1 MTKSGRL
8 TLSIK
13 LLIVIIGGLAF
24 ATVIFF
30 LNVYIISSYLQN
42 VYLSDEHTKERN
54 DAHIENF
61 SEYVRD
67 NKVESSDI
75 KSILKWQESEN
86 NVYILVYENDKIIY
100 DSTWWGNR
108 RNRNFMDKFAITD
121 KKTGDVVISET
132 EKKEILRQIK
142 LKREEDDSDT
152 DGTAATTEEATEATT
167 AATTQEIAEA
177 SESKNKPYNT
187 YNKSDAKNDGNKTPK
202 YYVVTEDSET
212 NETQTYGFYPV
223 RFADGVYDV
232 CILDYSESKVYGYT
246 LVIAFFF
253 SSLLLVIIIV
263 IYHRREIKRIIRLTN
278 EVKDIESI
286 DIDNPISLKGRDEI
300 YDLSVSVDNMRTRI
314 IDNMSKEKEA
324 WQANSDLVTA
334 MAHDIRTPLTVLAGY
349 LDLIKNKDYSSEEE
363 LLQYIDIS
371 VDKAEQLRDLSDKLF
386 RYFYVYSKSDENLVL
401 EEFEVSAL
409 FDQLV
414 GEYVIL
420 LEDKGFHFK
429 IDTLSQSVNIKVDV
443 QYLKR
448 LTDNIFTNIR
458 KYADKSK
465 PVKITQSIHRDKLFI
480 RVRNEISKERNTAE
494 STRIG
499 IQTCE
504 KIAEQMN
511 GSFRTEERGTVFTVY
526 IEFPVLK
533 NNKKENI
540 SE

>member
-42 VYLSDEHTKERN
+42 VYLSDEHTKKRN

-167 AATTQEIAEA
+167 AATTQEITEA

-187 YNKSDAKNDGNKTPK
+187 YNNSDAKNDGNKTPK

-212 NETQTYGFYPV
+212 NETQAYGFYPV

-386 RYFYVYSKSDENLVL
+386 RYFYVYSKSDDNLVL